1 MLRFVIRIDTLTLV
15 KILLEFTL
23 CFFPLWCSLMSTDG
37 SQEGRM
43 RHRQVIK
50 SDFEI
55 IFMSGGVYMAY
66 DIRGRGGSWVRG
78 EEIFLRWNTS
88 GEKIL

>member
-1 MLRFVIRIDTLTLV
+1 MLL
-15 KILLEFTL
+15 
-23 CFFPLWCSLMSTDG
+23 PPWCSLMSTDG
-37 SQEGRM
+37 SQVGRM

-88 GEKIL
+88 GETILQHFHFCHIFICKNTAVSR